1 MKYNYTDTFRSALEL
16 ATEHAQ
22 ELGRAELTPDL
33 LLWGILKEGT
43 NRAITFLTNR
53 QLSIPELL
61 QDLEEHLGPSEGRTE
76 GHLPYSIDAHEVL
89 ARAARISSFVGAPAI
104 SPLYILYSLI
114 FSPYSLL
121 SAFLSRH
128 GITEEQDDEI
138 KYVGQLLQM
147 DRLREGSSSGSAP
160 RKERPQVRRAAVQL
174 NGDFVPIAAFS
185 QGKDGRY
192 IPDEELLNQLADSI
206 GAQVDKML
214 EGMPSRGKRKAGFPY
229 EEFGQELI
237 DDRGLY
243 SQEAVTDNIYEE
255 EIGSIFQILA
265 RERRCSP
272 VIVGEA
278 HTGKRELILALS
290 RALERE
296 RLAGDQPR
304 QLRYPDQVLPPQ
316 GFRYTNLLQLNLTRL
331 LVSGQMMGGAE
342 QFLHSLFEQ
351 LEAYPTTLLYLEDI
365 HILKSSNRGGGMDV
379 LDLLLLGLEQRGL
392 QCICTTTPS
401 GYTQA
406 IERSEGVARSVVRYT
421 LEPLSGARLE
431 LAYRKRRGQIADF
444 YRVNFQQDFAE
455 HQALA
460 ERYLGHLPR
469 LFALSELLDAAGG
482 EARRRNGRLFY
493 GKNIGARM
501 QVTHADTLKG
511 LSRLINIPLD
521 QIEDRTELERLRA
534 LPSALKRRIIGQDHA
549 VDTVSRAIQR
559 ARLGLRDSQRPIASF
574 LFLGPTGVG
583 KTYLAKALAKELFG
597 SEDAMVR
604 IDMSEFSERFAVSR
618 LIGAPPGYIGFGE
631 GGELTEPVR
640 TKPHR
645 LVLLDE
651 IEKAHPDIYNILLQV
666 LDDGRLTDTEG
677 RTVDFRNTIII
688 MTSNVGSREAKA
700 FARGIG
706 FSTERDESV
715 RREGIVRKALERTFS
730 PEFLGRLD
738 ETVAFDSLS
747 DESLTKITELELS
760 PITDRLS
767 SSLYQLVI
775 SDEAKR
781 YLALDESHRTMG
793 ARPLRRRLQQL
804 VEDKC
809 VELILDGQLL
819 PGGTLEVGL
828 SPRGELTYSVQ
839 APEASTST
847 KSKKSHS

>member
-1 MKYNYTDTFRSALEL
+1 
-16 ATEHAQ
+16 
-22 ELGRAELTPDL
+22 
-33 LLWGILKEGT
+33 
-43 NRAITFLTNR
+43 
-53 QLSIPELL
+53 
-61 QDLEEHLGPSEGRTE
+61 
-76 GHLPYSIDAHEVL
+76 
-89 ARAARISSFVGAPAI
+89 
-104 SPLYILYSLI
+104 
-114 FSPYSLL
+114 
-121 SAFLSRH
+121 
-128 GITEEQDDEI
+128 
-138 KYVGQLLQM
+138 
-147 DRLREGSSSGSAP
+147 
-160 RKERPQVRRAAVQL
+160 
-174 NGDFVPIAAFS
+174 
-185 QGKDGRY
+185 
-192 IPDEELLNQLADSI
+192 
-206 GAQVDKML
+206 
-214 EGMPSRGKRKAGFPY
+214 
-229 EEFGQELI
+229 
-237 DDRGLY
+237 
-243 SQEAVTDNIYEE
+243 
-255 EIGSIFQILA
+255 
-265 RERRCSP
+265 
-272 VIVGEA
+272 
-278 HTGKRELILALS
+278 
-290 RALERE
+290 
-296 RLAGDQPR
+296 
-304 QLRYPDQVLPPQ
+304 
-316 GFRYTNLLQLNLTRL
+316 
-331 LVSGQMMGGAE
+331 
-342 QFLHSLFEQ
+342 
-351 LEAYPTTLLYLEDI
+351 
-365 HILKSSNRGGGMDV
+365 
-379 LDLLLLGLEQRGL
+379 
-392 QCICTTTPS
+392 
-401 GYTQA
+401 
-406 IERSEGVARSVVRYT
+406 
-421 LEPLSGARLE
+421 
-431 LAYRKRRGQIADF
+431 
-444 YRVNFQQDFAE
+444 
-455 HQALA
+455 
-460 ERYLGHLPR
+460 
-469 LFALSELLDAAGG
+469 
-482 EARRRNGRLFY
+482 
-493 GKNIGARM
+493 M
-501 QVTHADTLKG
+501 QVTQADTLKG

-760 PITDRLS
+760 PIADRLS

>member
-43 NRAITFLTNR
+43 NRAVTFLTNR
-53 QLSIPELL
+53 QLSISELL
-61 QDLEEHLGPSEGRTE
+61 QDLEDHLGPSLGRTE
-76 GHLPYSIDAHEVL
+76 GHLPYSLDAHEVL
-89 ARAARISSFVGAPAI
+89 ARAARISAFVGAPAI

-114 FSPYSLL
+114 FSPSFSLL

-147 DRLREGSSSGSAP
+147 DRLREQAPLGSSP
-160 RKERPQVRRAAVQL
+160 RKELQVRRAAIQL
-174 NGDFVPIAAFS
+174 NRDFIPIAAFS

-206 GAQVDKML
+206 GAQVDKLL
-214 EGMPSRGKRKAGFPY
+214 EGIPSKGKRKAGFPY

-243 SQEAVTDNIYEE
+243 SQEAVSDNIYEE

-265 RERRCSP
+265 RERCCSP
-272 VIVGEA
+272 VIVGEP
-278 HTGKRELILALS
+278 HSGKRELILALARS
-290 RALERE
+290 LERE
-296 RLAGDQPR
+296 RLSTDETRGSRDSN
-304 QLRYPDQVLPPQ
+304 QVYPPQ
-316 GFRYTNLLQLNLTRL
+316 GFRYTSILQLNLSRL
-331 LVSGQMMGGAE
+331 LITGQMMGGAE

-351 LEAYPTTLLYLEDI
+351 LEAHPSTLLYLEDI
-365 HILKSSNRGGGMDV
+365 QILKSSSRGGGVD
-379 LDLLLLGLEQRGL
+379 LLELLLLGLTQRGL

-401 GYTQA
+401 GYTQSV
-406 IERSEGVARSVVRYT
+406 ERSEGIARSVVKYS
-421 LEPLSGARLE
+421 LEPLSGERLRQ
-431 LAYRKRRGQIADF
+431 AYQKRRGQIADF
-444 YRVNFQQDFAE
+444 YRVNFQQDFSE

-460 ERYLGHLPR
+460 ERYLTHLPR

-493 GKNIGARM
+493 GKNLGARM
-501 QVTHADTLKG
+501 QVTPADTLRG
-511 LSRLINIPLD
+511 LSRLINVPLD
-521 QIEDRTELERLRA
+521 QIEDKTELERLRE
-534 LPSALKRRIIGQDHA
+534 LPSALKLRIIGQDHA

-559 ARLGLRDSQRPIASF
+559 ARLGLRDGQRPIASF

-597 SEDAMVR
+597 SEEAMVR

-706 FSTERDESV
+706 FSTERDESS
-715 RREGIVRKALERTFS
+715 RRNGIVRKALERTFS

-738 ETVAFDSLS
+738 EIVAFDSLS
-747 DESLTKITELELS
+747 DESLSKITELELA
-760 PITDRLS
+760 PIAQRLLAS
-767 SSLYQLVI
+767 GYKLTL

-809 VELILDGQLL
+809 VELILDGQLQ
-819 PGGTLEVGL
+819 PGGTLEVSL
-828 SPRGELTYSVQ
+828 SLRGELAYTIL
-839 APEASTST
+839 APEAPTPS
-847 KSKKSHS
+847 KPKKSRS

>member
-1 MKYNYTDTFRSALEL
+1 
-16 ATEHAQ
+16 
-22 ELGRAELTPDL
+22 
-33 LLWGILKEGT
+33 
-43 NRAITFLTNR
+43 
-53 QLSIPELL
+53 
-61 QDLEEHLGPSEGRTE
+61 
-76 GHLPYSIDAHEVL
+76 
-89 ARAARISSFVGAPAI
+89 
-104 SPLYILYSLI
+104 
-114 FSPYSLL
+114 
-121 SAFLSRH
+121 
-128 GITEEQDDEI
+128 
-138 KYVGQLLQM
+138 
-147 DRLREGSSSGSAP
+147 
-160 RKERPQVRRAAVQL
+160 
-174 NGDFVPIAAFS
+174 
-185 QGKDGRY
+185 
-192 IPDEELLNQLADSI
+192 
-206 GAQVDKML
+206 
-214 EGMPSRGKRKAGFPY
+214 
-229 EEFGQELI
+229 
-237 DDRGLY
+237 
-243 SQEAVTDNIYEE
+243 
-255 EIGSIFQILA
+255 
-265 RERRCSP
+265 
-272 VIVGEA
+272 
-278 HTGKRELILALS
+278 
-290 RALERE
+290 
-296 RLAGDQPR
+296 
-304 QLRYPDQVLPPQ
+304 
-316 GFRYTNLLQLNLTRL
+316 
-331 LVSGQMMGGAE
+331 
-342 QFLHSLFEQ
+342 
-351 LEAYPTTLLYLEDI
+351 
-365 HILKSSNRGGGMDV
+365 
-379 LDLLLLGLEQRGL
+379 
-392 QCICTTTPS
+392 
-401 GYTQA
+401 
-406 IERSEGVARSVVRYT
+406 
-421 LEPLSGARLE
+421 
-431 LAYRKRRGQIADF
+431 
-444 YRVNFQQDFAE
+444 
-455 HQALA
+455 
-460 ERYLGHLPR
+460 
-469 LFALSELLDAAGG
+469 
-482 EARRRNGRLFY
+482 
-493 GKNIGARM
+493 M
-501 QVTHADTLKG
+501 QVTQADTLKG

-534 LPSALKRRIIGQDHA
+534 LPSVLKRRIIGQDHA

-760 PITDRLS
+760 PIADRLS

-781 YLALDESHRTMG
+781 YLALDKSHRTMG